1 MSQLSRSQ
9 PIQPE
14 DDRSLSTPRRSGRVL
29 VLGTDQRVI
38 LAVARSLGRQG
49 LAVELGW
56 CAPQAPATRSRY
68 VVRTHTIP
76 AYARDDDRW
85 KCVLLDLLD
94 RETYDLVI
102 PCNDSTLVPLIAHR
116 SDFDRFPEI
125 YVLPDNVFSIV
136 SDKFKTYELA
146 VAQSV
151 NVPRG
156 FVVDATADPSRLIDV
171 LGLPIVLKPQSTFT
185 VRNRDL
191 ANVVCKARDRDEL
204 RSQLERL
211 GLTPCLA
218 QQNFGGRGVGV
229 EMLVRQGEIL
239 FAFQHERLHES
250 MEWGSSYR
258 RSVAVQ
264 PELLDASRRMMRA
277 IGYTGVAMAEY
288 MVDPDSGRW
297 VFLEIN
303 GRFWGSLPLAVAAGA
318 DFPWFLYQMLVE
330 GRRDFDPAY
339 RLGVRCRNLS
349 LDLDWIKR
357 TYAGDGWRR
366 LGLPLGLALQLVSA
380 ATHLDH
386 WDTFSLDDPSPQWS
400 ELRAI
405 LKRRLGRSAD
415 RQLPELPQPE
425 SACETTAVG

>member
-303 GRFWGSLPLAVAAGA
+303 GRFWGPCRWLLPPARIFPGFSTRCSWKVDAISIRPIAWACAAAICLWTWTGSSERMRGTAGA
-318 DFPWFLYQMLVE
+318 DWGCRSDL
-330 GRRDFDPAY
+330 
-339 RLGVRCRNLS
+339 RCS
-349 LDLDWIKR
+349 WS
-357 TYAGDGWRR
+357 
-366 LGLPLGLALQLVSA
+366 PPQLTSTIGIPSA
-380 ATHLDH
+380 SMIQA
-386 WDTFSLDDPSPQWS
+386 
-400 ELRAI
+400 
-405 LKRRLGRSAD
+405 RSGANCA
-415 RQLPELPQPE
+415 R
-425 SACETTAVG
+425 S